1 MKKLI
6 FMFAVCA
13 SIIACTGNKAVN
25 NNNVDSTNVDT
36 TSIDTTNVEDTICD
50 SLLFQE

>member
-13 SIIACTGNKAVN
+13 SIISCTGNKIVN
-25 NNNVDSTNVDT
+25 NNNIDSIN
-36 TSIDTTNVEDTICD
+36 IDTASVEDTICD

>member
-13 SIIACTGNKAVN
+13 SIISCTGNKTVN
-25 NNNVDSTNVDT
+25 NNNIDSTNVDT
-36 TSIDTTNVEDTICD
+36 TNIEDTICD

>member
-6 FMFAVCA
+6 FMFAVCV
-13 SIIACTGNKAVN
+13 SIMSCTGNKTVN

-36 TSIDTTNVEDTICD
+36 TSVEDTICD

>member
-6 FMFAVCA
+6 FMFAAC
-13 SIIACTGNKAVN
+13 IAVMSCTGNKTVN
-25 NNNVDSTNVDT
+25 NSNVDTINVDT
-36 TSIDTTNVEDTICD
+36 TSVEDTICD

>member
-6 FMFAVCA
+6 FMFAAC
-13 SIIACTGNKAVN
+13 IAVMSCTGNKTVN
-25 NNNVDSTNVDT
+25 NSNVDT
-36 TSIDTTNVEDTICD
+36 INVDTASVEDTICD

>member
-6 FMFAVCA
+6 FMFAAC
-13 SIIACTGNKAVN
+13 IAVMSCTGNKTVN
-25 NNNVDSTNVDT
+25 NSNVDSTNVDT
-36 TSIDTTNVEDTICD
+36 TSVEDTICD

>member
-6 FMFAVCA
+6 LMFAVCA
-13 SIIACTGNKAVN
+13 SIMSCTGNKTVN
-25 NNNVDSTNVDT
+25 NNNVDTTSVDT
-36 TSIDTTNVEDTICD
+36 TSVEDTICD

>member
-1 MKKLI
+1 
-6 FMFAVCA
+6 MFAICA
-13 SIIACTGNKAVN
+13 SIMSCTGNKTVN

-36 TSIDTTNVEDTICD
+36 TSVEDTICD

>member
-6 FMFAVCA
+6 FMFAVCV
-13 SIIACTGNKAVN
+13 SIMSCTGNKTVN

-36 TSIDTTNVEDTICD
+36 TNIEDTICD

>member
-13 SIIACTGNKAVN
+13 SIMSCTGNKTVN

-36 TSIDTTNVEDTICD
+36 TNIEDTICN

>member
-6 FMFAVCA
+6 FMFVVCA
-13 SIIACTGNKAVN
+13 SIMSCTGNKTVN
-25 NNNVDSTNVDT
+25 NSNVDSTNVDT
-36 TSIDTTNVEDTICD
+36 TSIEDTICD

>member
-13 SIIACTGNKAVN
+13 SIMSCTGNKTVN
-25 NNNVDSTNVDT
+25 NSNVDT
-36 TSIDTTNVEDTICD
+36 TNIDTTSVEDTICD

>member
-6 FMFAVCA
+6 FMFTVCA
-13 SIIACTGNKAVN
+13 SIISCTGNKTVN
-25 NNNVDSTNVDT
+25 NSNVDSTNVDT
-36 TSIDTTNVEDTICD
+36 TSIEDTICD

>member
-6 FMFAVCA
+6 FMFAAC
-13 SIIACTGNKAVN
+13 IAVMSCTGNKTVSN
-25 NNNVDSTNVDT
+25 SNVDTTNVDT
-36 TSIDTTNVEDTICD
+36 TSAEDTICD

>member
-6 FMFAVCA
+6 FMFAACVA
-13 SIIACTGNKAVN
+13 VMSCTGNKTVN
-25 NNNVDSTNVDT
+25 NSNVDTTNVDT
-36 TSIDTTNVEDTICD
+36 TSVEDTICD

>member
-13 SIIACTGNKAVN
+13 SIMSCTGNKTVN
-25 NNNVDSTNVDT
+25 NNNIDSTNVDT
-36 TSIDTTNVEDTICD
+36 TNIEDTICD

>member
-6 FMFAVCA
+6 FMFAICA
-13 SIIACTGNKAVN
+13 SIMSCTGNKTVN

-36 TSIDTTNVEDTICD
+36 TSVEDTICD

>member
-6 FMFAVCA
+6 FMFVVCA
-13 SIIACTGNKAVN
+13 SIMSCTDNKTVN

-36 TSIDTTNVEDTICD
+36 TSVEDTICD

>member
-6 FMFAVCA
+6 FMLAVCA
-13 SIIACTGNKAVN
+13 SIMSCTGNKTVN

-36 TSIDTTNVEDTICD
+36 TSIDTISVEDTICD

>member
-13 SIIACTGNKAVN
+13 SIMSCTGNKTVN
-25 NNNVDSTNVDT
+25 NNNVDTTSVDT
-36 TSIDTTNVEDTICD
+36 TSIEDTICD

>member
-6 FMFAVCA
+6 FMFAAC
-13 SIIACTGNKAVN
+13 IAVMSCTGNKTIN
-25 NNNVDSTNVDT
+25 NSNIVDTTNVDT
-36 TSIDTTNVEDTICD
+36 TSAEDTICD

>member
-6 FMFAVCA
+6 FMFAAC
-13 SIIACTGNKAVN
+13 IAVMSCTGNKTVN
-25 NNNVDSTNVDT
+25 NSNVDTTNVDT
-36 TSIDTTNVEDTICD
+36 TSVEDTICD

>member
-6 FMFAVCA
+6 FMFAACVA
-13 SIIACTGNKAVN
+13 VMSCTGNKTVN
-25 NNNVDSTNVDT
+25 NSNVDTTNVDT
-36 TSIDTTNVEDTICD
+36 TSVEDTTCD

>member
-13 SIIACTGNKAVN
+13 SIMSCTGNKTVN
-25 NNNVDSTNVDT
+25 NNNVDT
-36 TSIDTTNVEDTICD
+36 TSIDTTSVEDTICD

>member
-6 FMFAVCA
+6 FMFAICA
-13 SIIACTGNKAVN
+13 SIMSCTGNKTVN

-36 TSIDTTNVEDTICD
+36 TNIEDTICD

>member
-6 FMFAVCA
+6 FIFAVCA
-13 SIIACTGNKAVN
+13 SIMSCTGNKTVN
-25 NNNVDSTNVDT
+25 NNNIDSTNVDT
-36 TSIDTTNVEDTICD
+36 TNIEDTICD

>member
-13 SIIACTGNKAVN
+13 SIMSCTGNKTVN
-25 NNNVDSTNVDT
+25 NNNVDTTSVDT
-36 TSIDTTNVEDTICD
+36 TSVEDTICD

>member
-6 FMFAVCA
+6 FMFTACIAVM
-13 SIIACTGNKAVN
+13 SCTGNKTVN
-25 NNNVDSTNVDT
+25 NSNVDTTNVDT
-36 TSIDTTNVEDTICD
+36 ASVEDTICD